1 MLFIGKCKILEKLS
15 YRGMPTLSRKKL
27 HHQLENV
34 KTFQNPKL
42 EFEQYCTSAQVAA
55 DILFNIQMTDNAL
68 EGMSV
73 ADLGCGTGMLS
84 IGAKLLGASCVLGFE
99 IDEDAVNEFQSNLGT
114 CEMLDENIDVTLC
127 DVARLF
133 HGNNKK
139 FVDTVILNPPFGTN
153 PKNNGIDMAFLR
165 AALSI
170 AHLHVYSLHK
180 TTTRNHVLHT
190 IQSTG
195 AQGKVVAELR
205 YDLPRLYKRHRYN
218 TVDIAVDLVHS
229 WF

>member
-1 MLFIGKCKILEKLS
+1 MQLKWGYFLENAFGLSIFFLCRERTYFRMPNSFFDHSGKILEKLPLC
-15 YRGMPTLSRKKL
+15 GMPTLSRKKL

-34 KTFQNPKL
+34 RTFQNPKL
-42 EFEQYCTSAQVAA
+42 EFEQYCTSAQVA
-55 DILFNIQMTDNAL
+55 
-68 EGMSV
+68 
-73 ADLGCGTGMLS
+73 
-84 IGAKLLGASCVLGFE
+84 
-99 IDEDAVNEFQSNLGT
+99 
-114 CEMLDENIDVTLC
+114 
-127 DVARLF
+127 
-133 HGNNKK
+133 
-139 FVDTVILNPPFGTN
+139 
-153 PKNNGIDMAFLR
+153 GIDMAFLR

>member
-1 MLFIGKCKILEKLS
+1 MC
-15 YRGMPTLSRKKL
+15 TLSRKKL
-27 HHQLENV
+27 HYYLENV
-34 KTFQNPKL
+34 KTFRNPKL

-55 DILFNIQMTDNAL
+55 DILFNVQMMDGAL

-99 IDEDAVNEFQSNLGT
+99 IDEDAVTEFRSNLET
-114 CEMLDENIDVTLC
+114 YEMLNENINIALC
-127 DVARLF
+127 DVVRLF
-133 HGNNKK
+133 RQNNNK

-153 PKNNGIDMAFLR
+153 PDNNGADMAFLH

-170 AHLHVYSLHK
+170 AHSNVYSLHK
-180 TTTRNHVLHT
+180 TTTRNHVLRT
-190 IQSTG
+190 IHNTG
-195 AQGKVVAELR
+195 AQAKVIAELR
-205 YDLPRLYKRHRYN
+205 FDLPRSYKRHRYD
-218 TVDIAVDLVHS
+218 TVDIDVDFIHS